1 VRRLAMATIPPLIRA
16 KLETVEACLK
26 LIERLMNEGDRDV
39 RKAVAWALR
48 EISKKNPEAVYNF
61 LQGYTGSNNVN
72 TRWIIKEGSKKLPKE
87 KRERLYS

>member
-1 VRRLAMATIPPLIRA
+1 MATIPPLIRA

-48 EISKKNPEAVYNF
+48 EVSKKI
-61 LQGYTGSNNVN
+61 Q
-72 TRWIIKEGSKKLPKE
+72 KLFITFY
-87 KRERLYS
+87 RGI